1 MIMTREEY
9 LHFKSTRDFHII
21 YDFYMEKFDHKKHKP
36 FLLIM
41 ELLQYLPRWGDLNVI
56 FEDVCRYYDN
66 KFEIV
71 EVQDDKGNTIKYL

>member
-1 MIMTREEY
+1 
-9 LHFKSTRDFHII
+9 
-21 YDFYMEKFDHKKHKP
+21 MEKFDHSKHKP

-41 ELLQYLPRWGDLNVI
+41 ELLEHLPKWGNLQVI

-71 EVQDDKGNTIKYL
+71 EVKDREGNTIKYL